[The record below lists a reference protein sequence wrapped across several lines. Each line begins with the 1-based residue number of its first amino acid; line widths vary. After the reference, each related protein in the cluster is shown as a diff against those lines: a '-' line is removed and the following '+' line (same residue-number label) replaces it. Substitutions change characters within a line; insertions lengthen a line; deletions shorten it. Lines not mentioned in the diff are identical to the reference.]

1 MVKFIHTA
9 DLHIGKSRTLPD
21 YLERQELMLDGIY
34 KIAKNRGIKLVLLAG
49 DIFESK
55 NIKWEEQQLFMEK
68 LFEYDAKGF
77 TTVVCNGNHDELAT
91 GVSHMWLPAM
101 VANAG
106 GLNSTHVIDGEPRV
120 IDLPDLEIAVVP
132 VVNNNMTTAELK
144 DEVERLYA
152 TKPDFTRNPENTK
165 PFVVML
171 HATISGANTDI
182 GYNISGGPRIPDL
195 PFVDYWAVG
204 DIHRSQEIGHNA
216 WYSGSP
222 IQHDFGDAQP
232 KGVLV
237 VEAEK
242 DGNPTTELVELAGI
256 KPLVTITEL
265 PEEWPT
271 DCYIRYLG
279 PLESLMELPE
289 NVIKTEGVAPEAE
302 DEDSEDGPVQME
314 FTDSLTEGL
323 TEFLHTK
330 GVSAELQEEGVR
342 WVQEK
347 YTK

>member
-1 MVKFIHTA
+1 MTKFIHTA

-34 KIAKNRGIKLVLLAG
+34 KVAKDRGIKLVLMAG

-68 LFEYDAKGF
+68 LFEFDAKGF

-101 VANAG
+101 VQKSG
-106 GLNSTHVIDGEPRV
+106 GLKNTYVIDGESQS
-120 IDLPDLEIAVVP
+120 IELDDLNIAVIP
-132 VVNNNMTTAELK
+132 VVNNNMTTKELEAEVTRLWHGTIE
-144 DEVERLYA
+144 DER
-152 TKPDFTRNPENTK
+152 

-171 HATISGANTDI
+171 HATISGANTDV
-182 GYNISGGPRIPDL
+182 GYNISGGPRIQDMA
-195 PFVDYWAVG
+195 FVDYWAVG

-242 DGNPTTELVELAGI
+242 DGNPTTELVELEGI

-323 TEFLHTK
+323 TDYLHTK
-330 GVSAELQEEGVR
+330 GLSADLQEEGVR

-347 YTK
+347 YVK

>member
-1 MVKFIHTA
+1 MIKFIHTA

-34 KIAKNRGIKLVLLAG
+34 KVAEDNGTKLVLMAG

-55 NIKWEEQQLFMEK
+55 NIKWNEQQLFISK
-68 LFEYDAKGF
+68 LIEYDSKGF

-91 GVSHMWLPAM
+91 GVSHMWLPDMIAKS
-101 VANAG
+101 G
-106 GLNSTHVIDGEPRV
+106 GMKNTHVIDGEPRR
-120 IDLPDLEIAVVP
+120 INLPELEIAVIP
-132 VVNNNMTTAELK
+132 VVNNNMTTSELE
-144 DEVERLYA
+144 DLVGRLAGEVDR
-152 TKPDFTRNPENTK
+152 DPENTK

-195 PFVDYWAVG
+195 SYVDYWAVG

-222 IQHDFGDAQP
+222 IQHDFGDTQP

-237 VEAEK
+237 VDIEK
-242 DGNPTTELVELAGI
+242 DATPQTELVELEGI

-279 PLESLMELPE
+279 PLESIRELPE
-289 NVIKTEGVAPEAE
+289 NVIKTEGVAPEAVDGE
-302 DEDSEDGPVQME
+302 EAEGPVQME

-323 TEFLHTK
+323 TDFLHTK
-330 GVSAELQEEGVR
+330 GLPAEQQEAGVL

-347 YTK
+347 YVK

>member
-1 MVKFIHTA
+1 MTKFIHTA

-34 KIAKNRGIKLVLLAG
+34 TVAKDRGINLVLMAG

-101 VANAG
+101 IQKSG
-106 GLNSTHVIDGEPRV
+106 GLKNTHVIDGASQR
-120 IDLPDLEIAVVP
+120 INLPELEIAVIP
-132 VVNNNMTTAELK
+132 VVNNNMTTKELE
-144 DEVERLYA
+144 DEVSKLHGEVDR
-152 TKPDFTRNPENTK
+152 DPENTK

-171 HATISGANTDI
+171 HATISGANTDV
-182 GYNISGGPRIPDL
+182 GYNISGGPRIPDIHY
-195 PFVDYWAVG
+195 VDYWAVG

-242 DGNPTTELVELAGI
+242 DGNPTTELVELEGI

-323 TEFLHTK
+323 TDYLHTK
-330 GVSAELQEEGVR
+330 GLSAELQEEGVR

-347 YTK
+347 YVK

>member
-1 MVKFIHTA
+1 
-9 DLHIGKSRTLPD
+9 
-21 YLERQELMLDGIY
+21 MLDGIY
-34 KIAKNRGIKLVLLAG
+34 KVAEDRGIKLVLMAG

-68 LFEYDAKGF
+68 LFEQDAKGF

-101 VANAG
+101 VQKSG
-106 GLNSTHVIDGEPRV
+106 GLKNTYVIDGASQR
-120 IDLPDLEIAVVP
+120 INLPELEIAVIP
-132 VVNNNMTTAELK
+132 VVNNNMTTKELEN
-144 DEVERLYA
+144 EVSKLHGEVDR
-152 TKPDFTRNPENTK
+152 DPENTK

-182 GYNISGGPRIPDL
+182 GYNISGGPRIPDIHY
-195 PFVDYWAVG
+195 VDYWAVG

-242 DGNPTTELVELAGI
+242 DGNPTTELVELEGI

-323 TEFLHTK
+323 TDFLHTK
-330 GVSAELQEEGVR
+330 GVSADLQEEGVR

-347 YTK
+347 YVK

>member
-1 MVKFIHTA
+1 MTVRFIHTA

-21 YLERQELMLDGIY
+21 YLERQEIMLDGIY
-34 KIAKNRGIKLVLLAG
+34 KVARDRGIKTVLMAG

-55 NIKWEEQQLFMEK
+55 NIRWTEQQLFMEK
-68 LFEYDAKGF
+68 LFEYDAEGF

-101 VANAG
+101 IAEAG
-106 GLNSTHVIDGEPRV
+106 GLNNTHVIDGEPKIV
-120 IDLPDLEIAVVP
+120 TLDNLDIAVIP
-132 VVNNNMTTAELK
+132 VVNNNMTTEELSAI
-144 DEVERLYA
+144 VEEMYTYA
-152 TKPDFTRNPENTK
+152 ANTNIHGEQ
-165 PFVVML
+165 PFAVML
-171 HATISGANTDI
+171 HATISGSNTDV

-237 VEAEK
+237 VEVEK
-242 DGNPTTELVELAGI
+242 DGNPSTELVELAGI
-256 KPLVTITEL
+256 KPLVTLMER

-279 PLESLMELPE
+279 PMEAIMDLPD

-302 DEDSEDGPVQME
+302 DDSENAPVQMA

-323 TEFLHTK
+323 TDFLHTK
-330 GVSAELQEEGVR
+330 GIAPDMQEEGVR
-342 WVQEK
+342 WVTENYVK
-347 YTK
+347 

>member
-1 MVKFIHTA
+1 MIQ
-9 DLHIGKSRTLPD
+9 KS
-21 YLERQELMLDGIY
+21 
-34 KIAKNRGIKLVLLAG
+34 
-49 DIFESK
+49 
-55 NIKWEEQQLFMEK
+55 
-68 LFEYDAKGF
+68 
-77 TTVVCNGNHDELAT
+77 
-91 GVSHMWLPAM
+91 
-101 VANAG
+101 G
-106 GLNSTHVIDGEPRV
+106 GLNNTYVIDGESQRV
-120 IDLPDLEIAVVP
+120 SLDDLEIAIIP
-132 VVNNNMTTAELK
+132 VVNNNMTTSALEAE
-144 DEVERLYA
+144 VTRLWESD
-152 TKPDFTRNPENTK
+152 TGDK

-171 HATISGANTDI
+171 HATISGANTDV
-182 GYNISGGPRIPDL
+182 GYNISGGPRIPDMH
-195 PFVDYWAVG
+195 FVDYWAVG

-302 DEDSEDGPVQME
+302 DEDSSDGPVQME

-323 TEFLHTK
+323 TDFLHTK
-330 GVSAELQEEGVR
+330 GVPADLQEEGVR

-347 YTK
+347 YVK

>member
-1 MVKFIHTA
+1 
-9 DLHIGKSRTLPD
+9 
-21 YLERQELMLDGIY
+21 MLDGIY
-34 KIAKNRGIKLVLLAG
+34 KVAKDRGTKLVLMAG

-101 VANAG
+101 VEKSG
-106 GLNSTHVIDGEPRV
+106 GLKNTHVIDGSPQH
-120 IDLPDLEIAVVP
+120 IILPDLEIAVIP
-132 VVNNNMTTAELK
+132 VVNNNMETRELGELVGRMHGAV
-144 DEVERLYA
+144 D
-152 TKPDFTRNPENTK
+152 RNPEDSR

-195 PFVDYWAVG
+195 HFVDYWAVG

-222 IQHDFGDAQP
+222 IQHDFGDHQP

-242 DGNPTTELVELAGI
+242 DGNPTTELVELDGI

-265 PEEWPT
+265 PEKWPT

-289 NVIKTEGVAPEAE
+289 NVIKTEGIAPEAE

-323 TEFLHTK
+323 TDFLHTK
-330 GVSAELQEEGVR
+330 GVSADLQEEGVR

-347 YTK
+347 YVK

>member
-1 MVKFIHTA
+1 MTKFIHTA

-21 YLERQELMLDGIY
+21 YLERQEIMLDGIY
-34 KIAKNRGIKLVLLAG
+34 KVAGDRGIKLVLMAG

-101 VANAG
+101 IEKSG
-106 GLNSTHVIDGEPRV
+106 GLKNTHVIDGASKR
-120 IDLPDLEIAVVP
+120 INLPELEIAVIP
-132 VVNNNMTTAELK
+132 VVNNNMTTKELE
-144 DEVERLYA
+144 DEVGRLHGEV
-152 TKPDFTRNPENTK
+152 DRDPENTK

-171 HATISGANTDI
+171 HATISGANTDV
-182 GYNISGGPRIPDL
+182 GYNISGGPRIPDVH
-195 PFVDYWAVG
+195 FVDYWAVG

-242 DGNPTTELVELAGI
+242 DGNPTTELVELEGI

-323 TEFLHTK
+323 TDFLHTK
-330 GVSAELQEEGVR
+330 GVSAELQEEAVR

-347 YTK
+347 YVK

>member
-1 MVKFIHTA
+1 MTTKFIHTA

-34 KIAKNRGIKLVLLAG
+34 KVAGDRDIKLVLMAG

-55 NIKWEEQQLFMEK
+55 NIKWEEQQLFLEK

-101 VANAG
+101 IQKSG
-106 GLNSTHVIDGEPRV
+106 GLKRTHVIDGASQL
-120 IDLPDLEIAVVP
+120 ITLPELEIAVIP
-132 VVNNNMTTAELK
+132 VVNNNMTTSELE
-144 DEVERLYA
+144 DEVSKLYGLIEEQD
-152 TKPDFTRNPENTK
+152 TDYPM

-237 VEAEK
+237 VAAEK
-242 DGNPTTELVELAGI
+242 GSTPTTELAELEGI
-256 KPLVTITEL
+256 KPLVTLTKV

-279 PLESLMELPE
+279 PLEGIMELPP

-302 DEDSEDGPVQME
+302 EEGEESGPVQME

-323 TEFLHTK
+323 TDFLHTK
-330 GVSAELQEEGVR
+330 GIGADLQEEAVL
-342 WVQEK
+342 WVTTK
-347 YTK
+347 YVK